1 MSTNS
6 LRSAPNIIFI
16 MADDLGFND
25 VSWHNP
31 DIYTP
36 NLHNLGTIHIK
47 FGLNYFDKE
56 LEPRNDLNK
65 EMLYCRHIPKIVDFF
80 ITTLNI
86 FLNSKVWSNPGAE
99 LCSTY
104 LYT

>member
-47 FGLNYFDKE
+47 FGLNYFDKD
-56 LEPRNDLNK
+56 LEPRNDINK
-65 EMLYCRHIPKIVDFF
+65 EMLYCRDLTKDTHSKNCRFF
-80 ITTLNI
+80 YYNI
-86 FLNSKVWSNPGAE
+86 KYFFKQQGLE
-99 LCSTY
+99 
-104 LYT
+104 

>member
-56 LEPRNDLNK
+56 LEPRNDINK
-65 EMLYCRHIPKIVDFF
+65 EMLYCRDL
-80 ITTLNI
+80 TNI